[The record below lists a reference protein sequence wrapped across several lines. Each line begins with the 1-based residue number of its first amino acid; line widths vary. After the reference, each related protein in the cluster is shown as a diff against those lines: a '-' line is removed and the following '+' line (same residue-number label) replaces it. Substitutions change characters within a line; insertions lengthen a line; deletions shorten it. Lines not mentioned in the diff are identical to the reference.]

1 MTKLTDT
8 QLVILSAAAGRD
20 DRAVLPL
27 PKSLKISKG
36 VSTSVLKT
44 LLKKELV
51 EETPAALGDEH
62 WREDDCGHKIALTIT
77 DAGLAGLDGEP
88 AKPTSRRT
96 SKRSG
101 VESKNGTP
109 TGKAGTILALLS
121 RPKGARINELQK
133 ATGWQP
139 HSIRAALTGLRKRG
153 IAITRSKD
161 DGVTIYRAERV

>member
-27 PKSLKISKG
+27 PKSLKVNRG
-36 VSTSVLKT
+36 AATTVLKV
-44 LLKKELV
+44 LIKKGLV

-62 WREDDCGHKIALTIT
+62 WREDDAGHKISLSIT
-77 DAGLAGLDGEP
+77 DAGLASLDGEP

-101 VESKNGTP
+101 VASKKGTP

-121 RPKGARINELQK
+121 RPKGARINDLQK
-133 ATGWQP
+133 ATGWQA
-139 HSIRAALTGLRKRG
+139 HSIRAAITGLRKRG
-153 IAITRSKD
+153 ITVTRSQD
-161 DGVTIYRAERV
+161 DGVTVYRADGA

>member
-8 QLVILSAAAGRD
+8 QLVILNATAGRD

-27 PKSLKISKG
+27 PKSLKINKG
-36 VSTSVLKT
+36 AATTVLKT
-44 LLKKELV
+44 LLKKGLV

-62 WREDDCGHKIALTIT
+62 WREDDAGHKIALTIT

-101 VESKNGTP
+101 VASKGKTP
-109 TGKAGTILALLS
+109 SGKAGTILALLS
-121 RPKGARINELQK
+121 RPKGAKINELQK
-133 ATGWQP
+133 ATGWQA
-139 HSIRAALTGLRKRG
+139 HSIRAAITGLRKRG
-153 IAITRSKD
+153 ITVTRSQD
-161 DGVTIYRAERV
+161 DGVTVYRADGV